1 MKKLPLIIL
10 TLFSTLISM
19 GQQVNKKYNSF
30 YFIYVENTK
39 LPGKEA
45 LSSTQKAK
53 LSQCIRSVKDLKE
66 IKFLLFVADGEKP
79 TIIDDP
85 TKTEEV
91 MENLYTKQY
100 RLPQFNEDKIKIR
113 NLIAEKPFVIKDT
126 ISINYIL
133 SDNYIKDYLLSKET
147 GELLNLFPR
156 ELGYLLSV
164 TSNQIIVNLYY
175 SNENKLFD
183 EKILKKSIDFFNK
196 DDFKLLNYKLIKI

>member
-100 RLPQFNEDKIKIR
+100 KLPQFTDDKKAIR
-113 NLIAEKPFVIKDT
+113 KLIADKPFGVKDT

-133 SDNYIKDYLLSKET
+133 SDNYINDYLLSKET

-164 TSNQIIVNLYY
+164 SSNQIMVNLYY
-175 SNENKLFD
+175 SNANKLFD
-183 EKILKKSIDFFNK
+183 EKSLKKTIEFFNK